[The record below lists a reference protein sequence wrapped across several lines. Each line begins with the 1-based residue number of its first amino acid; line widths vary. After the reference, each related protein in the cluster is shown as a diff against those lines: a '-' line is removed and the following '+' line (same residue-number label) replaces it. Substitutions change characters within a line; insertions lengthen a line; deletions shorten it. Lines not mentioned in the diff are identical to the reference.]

1 MPHTC
6 KAGDR
11 GIAPTTVELGKE
23 ALPTLSR
30 QARGVESAKESNAM
44 TTITTPSS
52 LALVPSLKTAWQD
65 VDSSFERFC
74 LTAGI
79 GAIEQMLGEDA
90 QQLTGAPH
98 NRGGGRVGHRWGRTK
113 GSIARGCA
121 VTTAMKLCCRP
132 GG

>member
-30 QARGVESAKESNAM
+30 QARGAESAKESNAM

-52 LALVPSLKTAWQD
+52 LALVPSLETAWQD

-79 GAIEQMLGEDA
+79 GAIKQMLCEEA
-90 QQLTGAPH
+90 QHSPARRIVVAEAASSTAGAGPKE
-98 NRGGGRVGHRWGRTK
+98 R
-113 GSIARGCA
+113 S
-121 VTTAMKLCCRP
+121 
-132 GG
+132 